1 MLDKR
6 DRNRRFGPHNAT
18 EDNAT
23 MHTPQPQPIRLQDY
37 TVPDYLID
45 HISLDIALDP
55 TATVVRS
62 TLDIRRHPQ
71 AAATAPLV
79 LHGRDLT
86 LKALALDGRPL
97 TPGEY
102 GCDEEVLTIPG
113 FPAAG
118 RLEVETLIHPRDNTS
133 LEGLYLSRGIFCTQ
147 CEAQGFRKITY
158 YPDRPDVLARFTTTL
173 SADRK
178 QFPILLSNGNP
189 VERGELDGGRHFVRW
204 DDPFAKPCYLFALVA
219 GDLACLRD
227 SYRTRSGREV
237 ALEIYSEERNRDK
250 CDHAMLS
257 LKEAMAWDE
266 ETFGLEYDLDTY
278 MILAVDDFNMG
289 AMENKGLNI
298 FNSKYVL
305 ARPDTATDAD
315 YQAIEEVIGH
325 EYFHNWTGNRVTC
338 RDWFQLSLKE
348 GLTVFRDQQFSAD
361 MTSRAVK
368 RIADV
373 RTLRSTQFPEDA
385 GPMAHPVRPASYL
398 EINNFYT
405 TTVYNKGAE
414 VVRMVHTLLGPQT
427 FRNGLRLYLERH
439 DGQAATIEDFL
450 AAMAEAGGRDLG
462 QFTRWY
468 DQAGTPELQVSGSF
482 DPAAGSYTLNV
493 RQHCPATPGQTE
505 KKPFHIPLAIGLLDR
520 DGNDLPLQLAGEAAP
535 APETTRVLELHETE
549 EQFRFVGL
557 GEAPVPSLLRGF
569 SAPVKLEMERSDEE
583 LAFLF
588 AHDGDSFN
596 RWEAGQELAT
606 RLLLKLAKQVQTGGP
621 LELPKLFVDACRQTL
636 LDVDADRALLALALT
651 LPAESYL
658 AERLA
663 VADPAAIHTARR
675 FVRRGLAKELRREWQ
690 EVFENCAENGPY
702 AVTPEA
708 VGRRSLKNL
717 CLAYLATLDEPA
729 IRELC
734 YAQFRREANMTDTIA
749 ALACLAETDGA
760 EREEALA
767 DFYKHWQDE
776 PLVVDKWFALQA
788 AADRPDTLDEVQ
800 RLLLHPA
807 FTLKTP
813 NRVRALIGTF
823 AHGNPSA
830 FHAADGSGYRFVAD
844 QVLAVDRLNPQV
856 AARLAGAF
864 SRWRRFDAAR
874 QGLMRHELERLL
886 TTAGISR
893 DVYEIASKS
902 LA

>member
-1 MLDKR
+1 
-6 DRNRRFGPHNAT
+6 
-18 EDNAT
+18 

-37 TVPDYLID
+37 AVPDYLVE
-45 HISLDIALDP
+45 HIALHIDLDP
-55 TATVVRS
+55 AATTVRS
-62 TLDIRRHPQ
+62 ILEIRRHPE
-71 AAATAPLV
+71 AAAAPLI
-79 LHGRDLT
+79 LQGRELT
-86 LKALALDGRPL
+86 LQSLALDGRPL
-97 TPGEY
+97 APGEY
-102 GCDEEVLTIPG
+102 GCDEETLTIPG
-113 FPAAG
+113 FPASG
-118 RLEVETLIHPRDNTS
+118 RLEVVTLIHPQENTS
-133 LEGLYLSRGIFCTQ
+133 LEGLYISRGIFCTQ

-158 YPDRPDVLARFTTTL
+158 FPDRPDVLTRFTTTL
-173 SADRK
+173 TAERGR
-178 QFPILLSNGNP
+178 FPVLLSNGNA

-204 DDPFAKPCYLFALVA
+204 EDPFAKPCYLFALVA
-219 GDLACLRD
+219 GDLARLTER
-227 SYRTRSGREV
+227 YRARSGREV
-237 ALEIYSEERNRDK
+237 ALEIYCEQRNLDK
-250 CDHAMLS
+250 CDFAMHS

-298 FNSKYVL
+298 FNAKYVL

-348 GLTVFRDQQFSAD
+348 GLTVFRDQEFSAD

-373 RTLRSTQFPEDA
+373 RTLRSTQFPEDG
-385 GPMAHPVRPASYL
+385 GPMAHPVRPSSYL

-414 VVRMVHTLLGPQT
+414 VIRMVHTLLGPAA
-427 FRNGLRLYLERH
+427 FRKGLRLYLERH
-439 DGQAATIEDFL
+439 DGRAATIEDFL
-450 AAMAEAGGRDLG
+450 AAMAEAGDRDLK
-462 QFTRWY
+462 QFARWY
-468 DQAGTPELQVSGSF
+468 DQAGTPELLVTGSY
-482 DPAAGSYTLNV
+482 DPARGSYTLHV
-493 RQHCPATPGQTE
+493 RQRCPATPGQPD
-505 KKPFHIPLAIGLLDR
+505 KKPFHVPLAVGLLDR
-520 DGNDLPLQLAGEAAP
+520 HGNDLPLQLDGEAAP
-535 APETTRVLELHETE
+535 ASETTRVLELLGNE
-549 EQFRFVGL
+549 EEFRFVGL
-557 GEAPVPSLLRGF
+557 TEPPIPSLLRGF

-588 AHDGDSFN
+588 GSDRDPFN

-606 RLLLKLAKQVQTGGP
+606 RLLLNLVKQVQADGP
-621 LELPKLFVDACRQTL
+621 LKLPQLFVSACRKTL
-636 LDVDADRALLALALT
+636 LDAEADRALLALALT

-663 VADPAAIHTARR
+663 VADPTAIHIARQ
-675 FVRRGLAKELRREWQ
+675 FVRRGLAGELSRDWE
-690 EVFENCAENGPY
+690 EVFASIAESGPY

-717 CLAYLATLDEPA
+717 CLAYLMTLEEAA
-729 IRELC
+729 IRETC
-734 YAQFRREANMTDTIA
+734 CAQYRRGANMTDTIA
-749 ALACLAETDGA
+749 ALACLVETDGS

-767 DFYKHWQDE
+767 DFYKRWQDE

-788 AADRPDTLDEVQ
+788 ASGRAGTLGEVQ
-800 RLLLHPA
+800 RLLNHPA

-823 AHGNPSA
+823 AHGNPAA
-830 FHAADGSGYRFVAD
+830 FHAADGSGYRFLAD
-844 QVLAVDRLNPQV
+844 QILAVDRLNPQV

-864 SRWRRFDAAR
+864 SRWRRFDPAR
-874 QGLMRHELERLL
+874 QPLMRQELERFI